1 MGRYMEYL
9 AREWSVADIPFD
21 RVRILAPSE
30 TSIEGPLSERIEVV
44 ATGGPRRPLVLW
56 EQLTLPRASAGAA
69 LLFCPSY
76 TAPIGRRGPLVV
88 ANHGIYERFPQ
99 EFSRARRLRAI
110 PVYRA
115 AVRRADAV
123 IANSRSTSADLVE
136 FLGADPARIEVV
148 YAGPGPQFR
157 EPPDPEAVDAAVRR
171 ALGERAPYVMF
182 AGKLSPR
189 RNLPALI
196 EAFAAARRAD
206 GLPHRLLVVGPQ
218 GDAGSVNE
226 QAARLGVTDAL
237 VHLHHLELGELQLL
251 YAGAEVFA
259 LPTTYEGYS
268 WTILEAM
275 ASGAP
280 VLTADHPALHEEG
293 VANAAEVVAEPT
305 PAALEAALRRLLADP
320 DLRRRRSEAGRA
332 VAARFS
338 WRRTAAETMAV
349 LDRVAAPADRR
360 G

>member
-1 MGRYMEYL
+1 
-9 AREWSVADIPFD
+9 
-21 RVRILAPSE
+21 
-30 TSIEGPLSERIEVV
+30 
-44 ATGGPRRPLVLW
+44 VLW
-56 EQLTLPRASAGAA
+56 EQLTLPRGSAGAA
-69 LLFCPSY
+69 LLFCPAY
-76 TAPIGRRGPLVV
+76 TAPVGRRGPLVV

-157 EPPDPEAVDAAVRR
+157 EPPGPEAVDAAVRR

-218 GDAGSVNE
+218 GDAAPIGE

-251 YAGAEVFA
+251 YTGADVFA

-293 VANAAEVVAEPT
+293 VADAAEVVAEPT

-320 DLRRRRSEAGRA
+320 ELRRRRSEAGRA

-338 WRRTAAETMAV
+338 WERTAAETMAV
-349 LDRVAAPADRR
+349 LDRVAAPTDSR
-360 G
+360 